1 MKAKYSGIRA
11 WTLRYSKTAAEFHQK
26 VNIKNSNIDSYAS
39 QRAHAGARWR
49 APMRVQAHTHAHA
62 HACRRVKEVKNIK
75 LGVWLLTPEAIKY
88 VAPIVI
94 NPNKF

>member
-26 VNIKNSNIDSYAS
+26 VNIKISNIDSYAS

-49 APMRVQAHTHAHA
+49 ALMRVQAHTLAHA
-62 HACRRVKEVKNIK
+62 HACRRVEKVKNIK
-75 LGVWLLTPEAIKY
+75 LGVWLLTPVAIKY
-88 VAPIVI
+88 IAPIVS

>member
-11 WTLRYSKTAAEFHQK
+11 WTRRYSKTAAEFHK
-26 VNIKNSNIDSYAS
+26 SNFIKISKIDSYAS

>member
-26 VNIKNSNIDSYAS
+26 VNIKISNIDSYES

-49 APMRVQAHTHAHA
+49 APTRVQAHTLAHA
-62 HACRRVKEVKNIK
+62 HACRRVEEVKNIK
-75 LGVWLLTPEAIKY
+75 LGVWLLTPVAIKY
-88 VAPIVI
+88 IAPIVS